1 MDDKLGL
8 KGIHMDIS
16 KAIKL
21 NGFNRRSLAV
31 SSLMAV
37 CALAATGVNASGIPV
52 VDGVHLGLTGQGWIA
67 QYGQM
72 YAEYTKQLEQLTTQ
86 INQLQTQVKQYQ
98 QMYVKGVAYKPAL
111 AYRENIEERF
121 PERAIGEGVAEGCG
135 SKPKNNPVGPQQ
147 YEYCVAIIQ
156 TQNRR
161 YNAMRRLLKDVAE
174 NDKQLEAARNE
185 RENIGETDQGAL
197 QANTNKVASI
207 ESKMQNDIQNAK
219 YTMDAYDA
227 VLATLQTDMVR
238 SAQAALNNRNELL
251 GTAVQGAAL
260 KLALKAARSRDR

>member
-1 MDDKLGL
+1 
-8 KGIHMDIS
+8 MDIKKFIGIATVAAAS
-16 KAIKL
+16 T
-21 NGFNRRSLAV
+21 LAV
-31 SSLMAV
+31 GAV
-37 CALAATGVNASGIPV
+37 SAGGIPV
-52 VDGVHLGLTGQGWIA
+52 IDGVHLSMTGQGWIA

-98 QMYVKGVAYKPAL
+98 QMYVKGAVYKPAL

-121 PERAIGEGVAEGCG
+121 PARGISEGVAESCG
-135 SKPKNNPVGPQQ
+135 SRPKNNPVGPQQ
-147 YEYCVAIIQ
+147 YDYCVAIVQ

-161 YNAMRRLLKDVAE
+161 YNAMRQLLKDVAE
-174 NDKQLEAARNE
+174 NDKQLESARQE
-185 RENIGETDQGAL
+185 RENIGQTDQGAL

-227 VLATLQTDMVR
+227 VLATLNADMVR
-238 SAQAALNNRNELL
+238 SAQAALSNRNELL
-251 GTAVQGAAL
+251 GTAIQGASL
-260 KLALKAARSRDR
+260 KLALRAARSRDR

>member
-1 MDDKLGL
+1 MN
-8 KGIHMDIS
+8 IS
-16 KAIKL
+16 RFIKL
-21 NGFNRRSLAV
+21 NKQSLAIA
-31 SSLMAV
+31 S
-37 CALAATGVNASGIPV
+37 LAASSTLAIGGASASGIPV

-72 YAEYTKQLEQLTTQ
+72 YAEYSKQLEQLTTQ

-121 PERAIGEGVAEGCG
+121 PARGISEGVAESCG

-147 YEYCVAIIQ
+147 YDYCVAMVQ

-161 YNAMRRLLKDVAE
+161 YNAMRQLLKDVAE
-174 NDKQLEAARNE
+174 NDKQLEAARQE

-227 VLATLQTDMVR
+227 VLATLNSDMVR

-251 GTAVQGAAL
+251 GTAVQGASL
-260 KLALKAARSRDR
+260 KLALRAARERDR

>member
-1 MDDKLGL
+1 MNIKKPAKLV
-8 KGIHMDIS
+8 
-16 KAIKL
+16 
-21 NGFNRRSLAV
+21 GFQVRSLAV
-31 SSLMAV
+31 ACVAMASV
-37 CALAATGVNASGIPV
+37 LAANGVNASGIPV

-111 AYRENIEERF
+111 AYRENIDQRF
-121 PERAIGEGVAEGCG
+121 PARDVNEGVVKTCG
-135 SKPKNNPVGPQQ
+135 SKAKNNPVGQEQ
-147 YEYCVAIIQ
+147 FDYCVKIVQ
-156 TQNRR
+156 TQNLR

-185 RENIGETDQGAL
+185 RESIGETDQGAL

-207 ESKMQNDIQNAK
+207 ESKMQNDIQNAR
-219 YTMDAYDA
+219 YTMDAYEA
-227 VLATLQTDMVR
+227 VLATLQADTVR
-238 SAQAALNNRNELL
+238 SAQAALNNRNDLL
-251 GTAVQGAAL
+251 GAAVQGAAL

>member
-1 MDDKLGL
+1 MNSNR
-8 KGIHMDIS
+8 IS
-16 KAIKL
+16 KINRFSKRSVAIA
-21 NGFNRRSLAV
+21 SLAV
-31 SSLMAV
+31 ASVLGANGAS
-37 CALAATGVNASGIPV
+37 ATGIPV

-121 PERAIGEGVAEGCG
+121 PARAINEGVSEGCG

-147 YEYCVAIIQ
+147 YDYCVAIVQ

-161 YNAMRRLLKDVAE
+161 YNAMRQLLKDVGE
-174 NDKQLEAARNE
+174 NDKQLEAARSE

-238 SAQAALNNRNELL
+238 SAQAALNNRNQLL

-260 KLALKAARSRDR
+260 KLALRAARSRDR

>member
-1 MDDKLGL
+1 MNGNRL
-8 KGIHMDIS
+8 S
-16 KAIKL
+16 KL
-21 NGFNRRSLAV
+21 NRFSKRSFAVAGMVVVSVLATNG
-31 SSLMAV
+31 A
-37 CALAATGVNASGIPV
+37 GASGIPV

-72 YAEYTKQLEQLTTQ
+72 YAEYAKQLEQLTTQ

-98 QMYVKGVAYKPAL
+98 QMYVKGTAYKPAL
-111 AYRENIEERF
+111 AYRENIEQRF
-121 PERAIGEGVAEGCG
+121 PAREIGEGVKEWCG
-135 SKPKNNPVGPQQ
+135 SKPRNNPVGPQQ
-147 YEYCVAIIQ
+147 YDYCVATIQ

-161 YNAMRRLLKDVAE
+161 YNAMRQLLKDVAE
-174 NDKQLEAARNE
+174 NDKQLEAARVE

-227 VLATLQTDMVR
+227 VLATLQADMVR
-238 SAQAALNNRNELL
+238 SAQTALNNKNELL
-251 GTAVQGAAL
+251 GTAVQGGAL
-260 KLALKAARSRDR
+260 KLALRAARSRDR